1 MNIKTEK
8 NNGITLVNQR
18 ILEGKIGTVSSTHLL
33 IQDFQYTR
41 KHFTE
46 PWIVTLFYCPQ
57 FILSEVAGLPLSM
70 ADNIDNGEKSLM
82 KPSHDTI
89 LKGDGC
95 LGSFHHLMINKISLA
110 FSSERKT

>member
-1 MNIKTEK
+1 MMNIKTEK

-46 PWIVTLFYCPQ
+46 P
-57 FILSEVAGLPLSM
+57 
-70 ADNIDNGEKSLM
+70 
-82 KPSHDTI
+82 
-89 LKGDGC
+89 
-95 LGSFHHLMINKISLA
+95 
-110 FSSERKT
+110 